1 MDGSLGL
8 GQGGHDRWAGESD
21 RWRWPVVLLV
31 VVLHLGLYLLL
42 RSAVGAVEPVRTA
55 ETQRIRLVWSER
67 ERPAPAT
74 PQDPS
79 SARQAARPLPQ
90 RRVERGAATTPG
102 AAAVA
107 IPYTDEDDAWSVIPG
122 SGPASGTDFAR
133 DPLKRPDGPDPF
145 APVDHLPG
153 LRMRDSSL
161 GGWLQ
166 EQARLR
172 ACGELK
178 AALSSRAE
186 STHAILASMRRW
198 NCTI

>member
-1 MDGSLGL
+1 M
-8 GQGGHDRWAGESD
+8 GQGGHDRWAGEPD

-31 VVLHLGLYLLL
+31 VVLHFELYLLL
-42 RSAVGAVEPVRTA
+42 RSAIGAMEPMLTA

-67 ERPAPAT
+67 ERPTPVA

-79 SARQAARPLPQ
+79 TAMEVARPSRQPSVA
-90 RRVERGAATTPG
+90 RKGAVNAPEPATAT
-102 AAAVA
+102 
-107 IPYTDEDDAWSVIPG
+107 ISHTDADDAWSAIPG
-122 SGPASGTDFAR
+122 SGLVPGTDFAP
-133 DPLKRPDGPDPF
+133 DPLRRSNGPDPF
-145 APVDHLPG
+145 APTNHLPG
-153 LRMRDSSL
+153 VRVHDSSL

-166 EQARLR
+166 EQARRR

-178 AALSSRAE
+178 AALRSRAE